1 MSEYNFIYKKLVQG
15 PNDVVGA
22 LAYALYKEE
31 KIAYISSFKEEHNR
45 DPNEQE
51 LQAFHRVSN
60 GQPRIEAYKI
70 QAEGLLQKFL
80 DDVLASELV
89 ERANQLNE
97 EIIQQ
102 KIDHYGDRQKNFHSI
117 QIRAIQRKNGFW
129 KGVGQNIVA
138 AAATTLLTFGVVLV
152 AWMYNE
158 GPNKIL
164 SGAWS
169 KFNQAGELPKGDSS
183 TTQK

>member
-1 MSEYNFIYKKLVQG
+1 MSDYNFIYKKLVQS

-31 KIAYISSFKEEHNR
+31 KIAYISSFKTEHDR

-60 GQPRIEAYKI
+60 GQPRIEAYQM
-70 QAEGLLQKFL
+70 QAQGLLQKFL

-89 ERANQLNE
+89 ERGNQLSE
-97 EIIQQ
+97 EILQQ
-102 KIDHYGDRQKNFHSI
+102 KLDRQGERQKQFHNI
-117 QIRAIQRKNGFW
+117 QVREIQRKNGFW
-129 KGVGQNIVA
+129 KGVGQNIIA
-138 AAATTLLTFGVVLV
+138 AAATTFLTFGVVLV
-152 AWMYNE
+152 AWMYTE
-158 GPNKIL
+158 GPNKII

-169 KFNQAGELPKGDSS
+169 KFNQTGEPPQGDSN
-183 TTQK
+183 TTPK